1 MVDDAVATLGWWL
14 IQLRDF
20 QQEHLTVHLPKIQ
33 RDYLRLVLDDGDSPA
48 LSIDAVNA
56 FGHQDQVV
64 FLSLVLSPARRRMPR
79 WDADETNN
87 RARSQNRWVNSIRNS
102 GVVSWEC
109 AGRAALSLSHS
120 EGVLTVR
127 P

>member
-33 RDYLRLVLDDGDSPA
+33 RDYLRLVLDDGNSPA

-56 FGHQDQVV
+56 FGHQD
-64 FLSLVLSPARRRMPR
+64 
-79 WDADETNN
+79 
-87 RARSQNRWVNSIRNS
+87 
-102 GVVSWEC
+102 
-109 AGRAALSLSHS
+109 
-120 EGVLTVR
+120 
-127 P
+127 

>member
-33 RDYLRLVLDDGDSPA
+33 RDYLRPVLDDGDSPA

-56 FGHQDQVV
+56 FEHQDEVV
-64 FLSLVLSPARRRMPR
+64 FLSLVLSLARRQMPR
-79 WDADETNN
+79 RDAEETNN
-87 RARSQNRWVNSIRNS
+87 RTTTASPDHPSRISDYRPLSPAVMIHTWAR
-102 GVVSWEC
+102 
-109 AGRAALSLSHS
+109 A
-120 EGVLTVR
+120 
-127 P
+127 